1 MGGVTKNCAIRYIAL
16 RRNMTTKPKR
26 VSNVEEVASGVFAPD
41 VLMPSQHADRMR
53 RRSEQDGPRR
63 LMIAILED
71 ALNVYCRMAE
81 TADARA
87 RELFVEAEEWF
98 ESRDDEWLFSF
109 ESVCTVLGFEP
120 EYLRRGLRAWKRRAL
135 EGRGHAVPDIT
146 LADLETSLRRAS
158 GE

>member
-1 MGGVTKNCAIRYIAL
+1 MRGVTKILVIGYIAA

-26 VSNVEEVASGVFAPD
+26 ISNVEEVASGVFAPD
-41 VLMPSQHADRMR
+41 VLMPSQHVDRLR

-71 ALNVYCRMAE
+71 ALNVFCRMVG
-81 TADARA
+81 TADVRG
-87 RELFVEAEEWF
+87 REMFVEAEEWF
-98 ESRDDEWLFSF
+98 ESRNDEWLFSF
-109 ESVCTVLGFEP
+109 ESVCAVLGFEP

-135 EGRGHAVPDIT
+135 ERGTATMPDIT
-146 LADLETSLRRAS
+146 LADIGPGLRRAS